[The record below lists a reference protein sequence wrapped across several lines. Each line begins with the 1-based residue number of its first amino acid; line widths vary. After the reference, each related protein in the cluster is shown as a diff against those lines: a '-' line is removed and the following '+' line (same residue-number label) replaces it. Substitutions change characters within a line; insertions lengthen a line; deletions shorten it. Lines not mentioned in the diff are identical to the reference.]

1 MVLVLSPNHQALVGA
16 LFFSVCGAMIAY
28 VVRPDLI
35 TVLEWGVGIFLAY
48 LALYKL
54 GVLKPYRRK

>member
-1 MVLVLSPNHQALVGA
+1 
-16 LFFSVCGAMIAY
+16 MIAY

-35 TVLEWGVGIFLAY
+35 TDLEWAVGIFLAY

-54 GVLKPYRRK
+54 GVLKPHKRK